1 MYLGSI
7 VVLSGHHFGCRGREL
22 GLRRAGIKKK
32 DDFTRV
38 YISTTLGNS
47 DVGISKYAP
56 NGSVSSF
63 RPSETL
69 ESRAESQIWTKY
81 GIRVYMTSFYKI

>member
-1 MYLGSI
+1 MATILDVGDESRDSD
-7 VVLSGHHFGCRGREL
+7 VQEL
-22 GLRRAGIKKK
+22 KKK

-69 ESRAESQIWTKY
+69 ESHAESLIWMKY
-81 GIRVYMTSFYKI
+81 SIRVYMTIFIKFDQLYGDF

>member
-1 MYLGSI
+1 M
-7 VVLSGHHFGCRGREL
+7 CRNK
-22 GLRRAGIKKK
+22 KKK
-32 DDFTRV
+32 DDFTHV

-63 RPSETL
+63 CPSETL
-69 ESRAESQIWTKY
+69 ESRAESLIWMKY
-81 GIRVYMTSFYKI
+81 SIRVYMTIFIKFDQLYGDFSPLCHIIWYQTV